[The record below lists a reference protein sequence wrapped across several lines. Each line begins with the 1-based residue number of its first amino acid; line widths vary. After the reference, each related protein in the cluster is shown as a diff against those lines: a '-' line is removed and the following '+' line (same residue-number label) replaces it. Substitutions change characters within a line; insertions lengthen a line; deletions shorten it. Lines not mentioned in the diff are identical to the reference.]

1 MIGRSLTR
9 RLELREDSL
18 LPVTEGPLVLR
29 VISRRWGRQ

>member
-18 LPVTEGPLVLR
+18 LPALVLR
-29 VISRRWGRQ
+29 IISRRRGRQ